1 MKPCPILRRN
11 ATRSAPN
18 ASSSA
23 LPYPYAA
30 YTKEDAKGGHDGAL
44 PYHMRTI
51 REEKLVRRWEGIL
64 PLSIYGHA
72 AHVWATPFCFP
83 FGLFYV
89 AASPK
94 RETFAFSMIL
104 GKLILNFI

>member
-44 PYHMRTI
+44 PYYMRTI
-51 REEKLVRRWEGIL
+51 REEKLVLRREAPCPYPYAGMMHTLGPPFLL
-64 PLSIYGHA
+64 PLR
-72 AHVWATPFCFP
+72 PF
-83 FGLFYV
+83 
-89 AASPK
+89 
-94 RETFAFSMIL
+94 
-104 GKLILNFI
+104 

>member
-18 ASSSA
+18 TSSA

-30 YTKEDAKGGHDGAL
+30 YTKEDTKGGHDGAL

-51 REEKLVRRWEGIL
+51 REEKLVLRREAPL
-64 PLSIYGHA
+64 PLSIYGHD

-83 FGLFYV
+83 FGLFDA

-94 RETFAFSMIL
+94 RETFAFSMI
-104 GKLILNFI
+104 F